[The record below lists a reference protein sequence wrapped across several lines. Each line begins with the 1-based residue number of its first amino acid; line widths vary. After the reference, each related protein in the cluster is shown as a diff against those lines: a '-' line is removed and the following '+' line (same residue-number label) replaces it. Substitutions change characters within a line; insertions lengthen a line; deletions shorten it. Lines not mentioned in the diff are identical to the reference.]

1 MTRRAHLAQSRA
13 ALAAL
18 AGGLATPHTL
28 AATAIDR
35 RARARRLR
43 RSLLFGAARD
53 LDEAA
58 AGIEAAL
65 RLHADRLAGLK
76 PEDAR

>member
-1 MTRRAHLAQSRA
+1 MKPARVTPSPA

-18 AGGLATPHTL
+18 AGGLATPHAL

-35 RARARRLR
+35 RARAQRLR
-43 RSLLFGAARD
+43 RSLLFGAAREM
-53 LDEAA
+53 DEAA
-58 AGIEAAL
+58 ASIEAAL